1 MIKLSFPCPRQEF
14 DLTMY
19 SKGLHRIAALRT
31 LKQMSQVFETV
42 RLDTLKSAIPFLN
55 AVELEQLIV
64 EAIKYQLVPMTV
76 DHRQEAMLLKTNM
89 VETDSVKSQLLK
101 TTKKLSQ
108 ALRLIQVGGSL
119 HTVLW
124 AVMVF

>member
-1 MIKLSFPCPRQEF
+1 
-14 DLTMY
+14 
-19 SKGLHRIAALRT
+19 
-31 LKQMSQVFETV
+31 MSQVFETV
-42 RLDTLKSAIPFLN
+42 RLDTLKSAIPFFN

-108 ALRLIQVGGSL
+108 ALRLIQVGGS
-119 HTVLW
+119 
-124 AVMVF
+124 